1 MIIPV
6 VIGSIELKKPEV
18 PKLGEL
24 TAKKTNLTLNLNNTD
39 QSLRHNSNV
48 CTCTCSC
55 AHCSRIKIVTVSD
68 LGSPD
73 DSLNPGSPDIPQTPL
88 SPSVMNFDTAPAI
101 MITSITPEGVE
112 EEAK

>member
-1 MIIPV
+1 MIIPI

-18 PKLGEL
+18 PKSDKL
-24 TAKKTNLTLNLNNTD
+24 TDKKTNLKLNLNNTE
-39 QSLRHNSNV
+39 QSLRHNSNI
-48 CTCTCSC
+48 CTCTCPC

-73 DSLNPGSPDIPQTPL
+73 GSANPASPDIPQTPL